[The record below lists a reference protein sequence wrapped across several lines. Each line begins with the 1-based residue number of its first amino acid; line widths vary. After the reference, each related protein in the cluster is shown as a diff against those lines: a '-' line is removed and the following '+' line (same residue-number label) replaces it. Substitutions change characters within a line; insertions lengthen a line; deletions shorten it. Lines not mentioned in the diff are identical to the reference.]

1 MNTPSVP
8 RRLLTPLSLLVLA
21 ACGSDTTAP
30 GGGGPAISVAVVPA
44 SASLLTS
51 GSQDFTATVAND
63 PSHSGVTWSITR
75 CSGGAL
81 VCGSLSNVTST
92 AVTYTAPTTV
102 PPGALGV
109 TAAAVSDN
117 SKSVTARVAIT
128 AIAAAGQIAFR
139 STRDGSLYS
148 IYLMN
153 ADGSGSRSLTSQ
165 PASCLSWSPDGS
177 QVAFGSYVAG
187 GTYDLYVMNAEGSG
201 VRDLTNGLG
210 CDPAWSPDGTQIA
223 FSGVGISV
231 INADGSGLHS
241 LTNNASFPAWSPDGS
256 KLAFHGGSGDRTI
269 QVYTM
274 NADGSGV
281 TRLTNNLANAFDP
294 VWSPD
299 GTKILFSSTGDGN
312 YEIYVVN
319 ADGSAVSRLTNNSA
333 YDLQPVWSPDG
344 TKIAFDSDRDG
355 NTVANTGIYVMNADG
370 SGVRRLTDPGGDY
383 GAAWSPDGPQIAF
396 PRHRNGEDEIWVMN
410 ADGSGLGNL
419 TNNPDALDVAP
430 PWRPRGPRARR
441 GRVADRSSG
450 RASACSRPVVP
461 TRRHPAAEAQR
472 SPLPS
477 PRPRRA
483 SSPVGSRTSRPR

>member
-8 RRLLTPLSLLVLA
+8 RRLLSPLSLLVLA

-63 PSHSGVTWSITR
+63 PSHSGVTWSITG

-92 AVTYTAPTTV
+92 AVTYTAPATV
-102 PPGALGV
+102 PPGTLGV

-153 ADGSGSRSLTSQ
+153 ADGSGPRSLTSQ

-201 VRDLTNGLG
+201 VRNLTNGLG
-210 CDPAWSPDGTQIA
+210 CDPA
-223 FSGVGISV
+223 
-231 INADGSGLHS
+231 
-241 LTNNASFPAWSPDGS
+241 
-256 KLAFHGGSGDRTI
+256 
-269 QVYTM
+269 
-274 NADGSGV
+274 
-281 TRLTNNLANAFDP
+281 
-294 VWSPD
+294 
-299 GTKILFSSTGDGN
+299 
-312 YEIYVVN
+312 
-319 ADGSAVSRLTNNSA
+319 
-333 YDLQPVWSPDG
+333 WSPDG

-383 GAAWSPDGPQIAF
+383 GAAWSPEGSQIAF
-396 PRHRNGEDEIWVMN
+396 TRHRNGEDEIWVMN
-410 ADGSGLGNL
+410 ADGSGLRNL
-419 TNNPDALDVAP
+419 TNNPTAQDVAP
-430 PWRPRGPRARR
+430 AWRPRGP
-441 GRVADRSSG
+441 
-450 RASACSRPVVP
+450 
-461 TRRHPAAEAQR
+461 
-472 SPLPS
+472 
-477 PRPRRA
+477 
-483 SSPVGSRTSRPR
+483 